1 MKKTVSILVVFAMVL
16 SLTVGIVA
24 PTTKAA
30 DPSSVIQRKM
40 DYIKSKIQA
49 PPPFSKE
56 ESLRLN
62 TVTIDGVELPK
73 SLVDFKKIKDGN
85 SVIKVAID
93 GVSKTVLDFAKDN
106 KISINTTNLTPVDKT
121 KLINY
126 IDILRQEHVSIKS
139 NLSNIPVTVE
149 RDLYIAYNGVIVETQ
164 VKYVNDLI
172 ARFGKDRVHVEKIYT
187 TDLNYSVPLIGAGTG
202 GVWTDPGVDG
212 TNMVVGVVDTG
223 VDYTHPD
230 LGGSGSGTTFPTAK
244 IPAGYDFG
252 DNDTDPMDLNGH
264 GTHVAGIM
272 AADGVVKG
280 VAPKAKIVIAKIVQG
295 GEGSASSFDIAKA
308 FDYMADPLNL
318 DNGPEGTH
326 PPVAA
331 VNMSF
336 GSQAGF
342 VTTDEPEQAAIE
354 RCVAA
359 GIFVSVSAGNSY
371 WSYYP
376 YGYYPFFPDFA
387 TVGSPS
393 VTPSA
398 MSVAASYNSYGRYP
412 ALTRIAPTPSV
423 NYAYTVGSG
432 SPDPITVL
440 GDNNGQGYEYVYC
453 GLGGSPSDFPA
464 EVSGKIALIKR
475 GSYSFLTKI
484 QNAYKKGAIGVIIF
498 NNTSGY
504 ITMGTDG
511 QPPIPAVFISQADGN
526 ALLPYAVNGVT
537 GGGKVG
543 FMPNTYADVPQATDA
558 MVDFSSWGLPPDLS
572 FKPEIT
578 APGGGIWSTV
588 PLAQG
593 GYANYSGTSMAAPH
607 VGAVGALIKEAHPD
621 WTPAQVKIS
630 LMNTAKILMQGS
642 LPYSVLKQG
651 AGRVDVYNALH
662 NNVLVTDSAKG
673 TPYVALGERPSYKT
687 VPVDFTVRLTNT
699 GSTNITFDIQT
710 TGPQT
715 VRSNL
720 NPMLLNG
727 ATITTM
733 PSGSVTV
740 PANGTADVIVTID
753 VRNVPDWN
761 LTGSYWGW
769 NYLEGFIKFV
779 PQGATQVGPGGN
791 IPGEVHIPY
800 VGVLGKWN
808 QFTDEN
814 AWDFNPLID
823 LPPDDPK
830 GGLSYYLTG
839 GYPATWPELTD
850 GTNWFYAGINFNGEF
865 DRNAIAFNPDG
876 WPNLLEADFWALR
889 NIQNV
894 KIEIRDQENNLV
906 KTIDNVDYLLKM
918 VQSYGTGWYS
928 FGNVPWLW
936 DGTDSNGNPVS
947 DGKYKLVITATA
959 PKIFNKMFYDPPQ
972 VIEFPVSVDRV
983 APEVHIT
990 SIIDNGDG
998 TYTVNW
1004 DPATDASPS
1013 SGIWGYEVDWDS
1025 SYDMLPPDAT
1035 SYTITGLAAG
1045 SHDIKVWVSDN
1056 ANNWGSDTKTYA
1068 IHTIT
1073 PSVNNSAWGTISPSS
1088 PVLAGDGSKKSFV
1101 ITPNLGYHIADILV
1115 DGRSIFVDGGVP
1127 RPSIETTSYTY
1138 TFTNVTA
1145 DHTIQAV

>member
-40 DYIKSKIQA
+40 DYISQHIKSPTNPKAQSQQL
-49 PPPFSKE
+49 PTE
-56 ESLRLN
+56 M
-62 TVTIDGVELPK
+62 IDGVAIPK
-73 SLVDFKKIKDGN
+73 SLADAKNIKDGN
-85 SVIKVAID
+85 AYVKVAID
-93 GVSKTVLDFAKDN
+93 GVSKTALGYASDN
-106 KISINTTNLTPVDKT
+106 KISIESTTLSPADRT
-121 KLINY
+121 KVVNY
-126 IDILRQEHVSIKS
+126 IDTLRAEHNSIK
-139 NLSNIPVTVE
+139 NQLAGLPVTVKDE
-149 RDLYIAYNGVIVETQ
+149 MYVAYNGVIVETQ
-164 VKYVNDLI
+164 VKNIKDLY
-172 ARFGKDRVHVEKIYT
+172 ARFGQSKVHIETMYT
-187 TDLNYSVPLIGAGTG
+187 TDLNYSVPLIGAGEN

-212 TNMVVGVVDTG
+212 TGMYVGVVDTG

-230 LGGSGSGTTFPTAK
+230 LGGSGPGTSFPTTK
-244 IPAGYDFG
+244 IPAGWDFG
-252 DNDTDPMDLNGH
+252 DGDADPMDLNGH
-264 GTHVAGIM
+264 GTHVSGIM

-280 VAPKAKIVIAKIVQG
+280 VAPKAKIVIAKIVPG
-295 GEGSASSFDIAKA
+295 GTGSASDLTIAHA
-308 FDYMADPLNL
+308 FDYMADPLNV

-336 GSQAGF
+336 GAVAGF
-342 VTTDEPEQAAIE
+342 VDPTAPDQAAIE
-354 RCVAA
+354 NCINA
-359 GIFVSVSAGNSY
+359 GIFVSLSAGNSY
-371 WSYYP
+371 WSYYD
-376 YGYYPFFPDFA
+376 YGYYPFFPDYA
-387 TVGSPS
+387 TVGSPA

-398 MSVAASYNSYGRYP
+398 ISVAASYNTMSTYP
-412 ALTRIAPTPSV
+412 ALTRIAPTPQV
-423 NYAYTVGSG
+423 NYAYTVGST
-432 SPDPITVL
+432 SPDPVAAL
-440 GDNNGQGYEYVYC
+440 GDNNGAGYPYVYC
-453 GLGGSPSDFPA
+453 GYGGSASDFPA
-464 EVSGKIALIKR
+464 SVSGKIALIKR
-475 GSYSFLTKI
+475 GSYSFAVKI
-484 QNAYKKGAIGVIIF
+484 TNAYNAGAKGVIIF
-498 NNTSGY
+498 NNTTGY
-504 ITMGTDG
+504 ISMSTSGA
-511 QPPIPAVFISQADGN
+511 PNIPSVFISLADGN
-526 ALLPYAVNGVT
+526 AMLPYATTT
-537 GGGKVG
+537 GDGTGLVG
-543 FMPNTYADVPQATDA
+543 FKPNTTVGVPQAGDT
-558 MVDFSSWGLPPDLS
+558 MVDFSSWGPAPDLS

-588 PLAQG
+588 PLAMG
-593 GYANYSGTSMAAPH
+593 GYANYSGTSMASPH
-607 VGAVGALIKEAHPD
+607 VAAVGALVKEAHPD

-673 TPYVALGERPSYKT
+673 TPYVALGELPSYKT
-687 VPVDFTVRLTNT
+687 APVVFTARLTNT
-699 GSTNITFDIQT
+699 GSTDATYNISSTCQT
-710 TGPQT
+710 TNF
-715 VRSNL
+715 NL
-720 NPMLLNG
+720 TSRALTG
-727 ATITTM
+727 AVVTTI

-740 PANGTADVIVTID
+740 PAGGTADVVVMID
-753 VRNVPDWN
+753 ATAVADW
-761 LTGSYWGW
+761 TGW
-769 NYLEGFIKFV
+769 NYLEGFVKFV
-779 PQGATQVGPGGN
+779 PSGAIPDAGGALAGEVN
-791 IPGEVHIPY
+791 IPY
-800 VGVLGKWN
+800 MGVLGHWN

-823 LPPDDPK
+823 LPPDDPM

-865 DRNAIAFNPDG
+865 DRNAIAFNPATYE
-876 WPNLLEADFWALR
+876 LEADFWAFR

-983 APEVHIT
+983 SPEVHIT

-1004 DPATDASPS
+1004 GPATDASPS
-1013 SGIWGYEVDWDS
+1013 SGIWGYEVDWDN
-1025 SYDMLPPDAT
+1025 SYHMLPPDAT
-1035 SYTITGLAAG
+1035 SYTITGLVAG
-1045 SHDIKVWVSDN
+1045 SHDIKVWVIDN
-1056 ANNWGSDTKTYA
+1056 ANNLGSDTKTYA
-1068 IHTIT
+1068 
-1073 PSVNNSAWGTISPSS
+1073 
-1088 PVLAGDGSKKSFV
+1088 
-1101 ITPNLGYHIADILV
+1101 
-1115 DGRSIFVDGGVP
+1115 
-1127 RPSIETTSYTY
+1127 
-1138 TFTNVTA
+1138 
-1145 DHTIQAV
+1145 